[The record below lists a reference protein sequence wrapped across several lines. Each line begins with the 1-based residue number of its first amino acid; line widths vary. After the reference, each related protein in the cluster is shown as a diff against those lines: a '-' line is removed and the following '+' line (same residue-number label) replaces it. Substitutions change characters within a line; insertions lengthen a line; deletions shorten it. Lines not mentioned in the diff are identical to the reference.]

1 MAAIA
6 YLLLVVDGGSENRIV
21 EKLQQ
26 HKEVKEVHI
35 VTGQYDIIA
44 KVEFRDVRDIQGFV
58 LKNIRPLT
66 EIRATSTM
74 IGA

>member
-1 MAAIA
+1 MTIA
-6 YLLLVVDGGSENRIV
+6 YLLLVVDGGTEQKII

-26 HKEVKEVHI
+26 HKEVKEAHV

-44 KVEFRDVRDIQGFV
+44 KVDFRDVRDIQGFV
-58 LKNIRPLT
+58 LKHIRPMT

>member
-6 YLLLVVDGGSENRIV
+6 YLLLVVDSGSEHRIV

-26 HKEVKEVHI
+26 HKEVKEANI

-58 LKNIRPLT
+58 LKHIRPLT